1 MWCDVRLTKDGDG
14 ICLPSIDMDNCT
26 VIANVF
32 PQGKKTYHV
41 NGVSTVGWFSVD
53 YTSTDL
59 LNVSRKWSYKFVFH
73 YCLEHFDLVNCY
85 GILFVQGI
93 CSDVSCLCIESYA
106 T

>member
-1 MWCDVRLTKDGDG
+1 
-14 ICLPSIDMDNCT
+14 MDNCT
-26 VIANVF
+26 VIADVF
-32 PQGKKTYHV
+32 PQGKKTYNV
-41 NGVSTVGWFSVD
+41 NGVSKVGWFSVD